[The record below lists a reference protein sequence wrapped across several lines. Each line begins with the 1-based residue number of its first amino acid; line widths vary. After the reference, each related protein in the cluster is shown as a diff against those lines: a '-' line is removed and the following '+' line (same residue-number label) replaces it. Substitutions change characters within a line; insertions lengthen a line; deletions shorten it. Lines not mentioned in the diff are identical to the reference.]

1 MRVKLEQSGDL
12 PDFEALIKSIPEL
25 NARILGYIGK
35 EAAVELGSMMET
47 GAEGI
52 KFRDMVGN
60 RKSRGG
66 RRMVTYSIG
75 KGLKWVSISSFPLNL
90 FEGGRM
96 LRSGVREPARNIIR
110 GRLKSNITG
119 RLSSVINSAEKMIVD
134 DWFNEKAK
142 GGLRQI

>member
-1 MRVKLEQSGDL
+1 
-12 PDFEALIKSIPEL
+12 
-25 NARILGYIGK
+25 
-35 EAAVELGSMMET
+35 
-47 GAEGI
+47 
-52 KFRDMVGN
+52 
-60 RKSRGG
+60 
-66 RRMVTYSIG
+66 MVTYSIG

-119 RLSSVINSAEKMIVD
+119 RLSSVINSAEKLIAD